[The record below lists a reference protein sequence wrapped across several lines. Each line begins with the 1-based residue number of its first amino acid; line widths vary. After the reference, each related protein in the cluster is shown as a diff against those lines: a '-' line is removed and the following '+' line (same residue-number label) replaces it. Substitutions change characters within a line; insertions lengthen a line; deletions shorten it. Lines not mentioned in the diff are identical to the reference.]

1 MTPYPYRP
9 SDTFIAHSYPAFIY
23 GGPQVKLDSS
33 AFVADPELI
42 QALEK
47 HSTAISCDADRVLF
61 NQGDHPQ
68 GLYIL
73 DQGETT
79 ISMASSAGEQL
90 MSIQAHAG
98 SLLGL
103 PGLIGNE
110 PYTLTAIARNGS
122 RLSFVPRDEFT
133 SLMRADPLLALKML
147 QVIAAELR
155 SARQALSNR

>member
-1 MTPYPYRP
+1 M
-9 SDTFIAHSYPAFIY
+9 
-23 GGPQVKLDSS
+23 KLDPS

-47 HSTAISCDADRVLF
+47 HSTPISCETDRVLF
-61 NQGDHPQ
+61 NQGDQPK

-73 DQGETT
+73 HQGETT
-79 ISMASSAGEQL
+79 LTMASPAGEQL

-110 PYTLTAIARNGS
+110 PYTLTAIARNGA
-122 RLSFVPRDEFT
+122 RLSFVPRGEFT
-133 SLMRADPLLALKML
+133 SLMSADPMLSLKML
-147 QVIAAELR
+147 QVLAAELR
-155 SARQALSNR
+155 SARQVLSNR

>member
-1 MTPYPYRP
+1 
-9 SDTFIAHSYPAFIY
+9 
-23 GGPQVKLDSS
+23 VKLDPS

-47 HSTAISCDADRVLF
+47 HSTAISCGGDRVLF

-79 ISMASSAGEQL
+79 LTMATPTGEQL
-90 MSIQAHAG
+90 MSIQASAG

-110 PYTLTAIARNGS
+110 PYTLTAIARNGA

-133 SLMRADPLLALKML
+133 SLMRADPLLSLKML
-147 QVIAAELR
+147 QVLAAELR
-155 SARQALSNR
+155 SARQALANR